1 MRFWN
6 VFKSKKKKSDQV
18 NLNLDPV
25 NINPDPQIENKENLR
40 I

>member
-1 MRFWN
+1 MQFWN
-6 VFKSKKKKSDQV
+6 VFTFLKNSAQI

-25 NINPDPQIENKENLR
+25 NINPGPQIENKENLR